1 MKRKMR
7 CDSAQL
13 TSYLYDELDSQQKAA
28 VEEHLQGCEQCSEEL
43 EKTRQLKSL
52 VWCPEADQP
61 AVQRIEAAVLERVN
75 RRRVRFAIPGLALG
89 GSLVAVLLLLTL
101 KPDAPSPQPDGTKTV
116 LTQTEILE
124 KIDILENLDLLEAF
138 DLLAEIEDLG

>member
-1 MKRKMR
+1 MKRKTR

-13 TSYLYDELDSQQKAA
+13 TSYLYDELEPQQKAA
-28 VEEHLQGCEQCSEEL
+28 VEEHLQGCEQCREEL
-43 EKTRQLKSL
+43 EKIRQLKSL

-61 AVQRIEAAVLERVN
+61 VIRRIEAAVLDRVN

-89 GSLVAVLLLLTL
+89 GSLVAILLLLTL
-101 KPDAPSPQPDGTKTV
+101 KPDAPLPQPDETKTV

-124 KIDILENLDLLEAF
+124 KIDMLENLDLLEAF